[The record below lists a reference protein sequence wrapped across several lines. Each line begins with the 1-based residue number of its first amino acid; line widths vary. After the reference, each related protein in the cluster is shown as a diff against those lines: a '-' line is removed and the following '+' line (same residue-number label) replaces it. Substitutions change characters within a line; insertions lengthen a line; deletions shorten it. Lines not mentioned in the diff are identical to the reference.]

1 MVIQQL
7 RRLAT
12 GVVPVAA
19 LFILLLVSLYL
30 MSAATQN
37 SKEFGRLYFGLLL
50 INILGLVTLVTL
62 IAINLARL
70 VRQYRHQV
78 TGSRLT
84 VRLVI
89 MFVLLALAPVSVV
102 YYFSIEFIQRGIDSW
117 FDVRLEKTLSDA
129 LELSRTSLDA
139 RKLDL
144 LKQTEQLAKEV
155 ALVSNEQSAALLN
168 DLRSR
173 IDAYELTLVN
183 GNSHIISSSSADPAV
198 IVPNIPGET
207 IMRQLKQGLS
217 YVAIEPVRRNAL
229 YVRVVVVIPA
239 TDPLVELRI
248 LQSLYPVSDRINIL
262 AESVQSGYERYNELT
277 ILREPLKFSFTLTLS
292 LVLLLSLLTA
302 VLAAFF
308 SARRFVAPIRVLA
321 IGTRAVAAGDY
332 GKRLPLHSG
341 DELGYLVQSF
351 NDMTQKIA
359 QARDEAY
366 RSQQQA
372 EGERAYLRAVLG
384 RLSSGV
390 LTLDKRCIVRTANA
404 VARQIL
410 GIDLKGSIGNPLEH
424 ISNNHPYLA
433 HLVNAIKGHLASGR
447 QEWRE
452 EIVIFG
458 GNGRQV
464 LMCGGAALP
473 GAGGRQAGYVIVLDD
488 VTELVQAQR
497 DAAWGEVA
505 RRLAHE
511 IKNPLTPIQLSA
523 ERMRHKY
530 LGMMDARDAEILDRS
545 THTIVEQ
552 VEVLKEMVKAFS
564 EYAHSPQL
572 RLVPVDINTLI
583 SEVLDLYRGDD
594 TAIKFATD
602 FEPGLPEIE
611 VDSGR
616 LRQLLH
622 NLVKNAIEV
631 AALESE
637 CHITVTTRSI
647 QDSGLK
653 MIELRV
659 EDNGPGIPEEMLSH
673 LFEPYVTTKP
683 KGTGLGLAIVKKI
696 VEEHGG
702 VVWAENR
709 PAGGASIIVRLPM
722 ALAIKQAIDNSD
734 VSADAGTDIALPQAS
749 HQLTDRT
756 DSTRQRRKA

>member
-12 GVVPVAA
+12 GVGPVAA

-30 MSAATQN
+30 MSAAPQN

-144 LKQTEQLAKEV
+144 LKQTEQLAKEI

-183 GNSHIISSSSADPAV
+183 GNSHSISSSSADPAV

-308 SARRFVAPIRVLA
+308 S
-321 IGTRAVAAGDY
+321 
-332 GKRLPLHSG
+332 
-341 DELGYLVQSF
+341 
-351 NDMTQKIA
+351 
-359 QARDEAY
+359 
-366 RSQQQA
+366 
-372 EGERAYLRAVLG
+372 
-384 RLSSGV
+384 
-390 LTLDKRCIVRTANA
+390 
-404 VARQIL
+404 
-410 GIDLKGSIGNPLEH
+410 
-424 ISNNHPYLA
+424 
-433 HLVNAIKGHLASGR
+433 
-447 QEWRE
+447 
-452 EIVIFG
+452 
-458 GNGRQV
+458 
-464 LMCGGAALP
+464 
-473 GAGGRQAGYVIVLDD
+473 
-488 VTELVQAQR
+488 
-497 DAAWGEVA
+497 
-505 RRLAHE
+505 
-511 IKNPLTPIQLSA
+511 
-523 ERMRHKY
+523 
-530 LGMMDARDAEILDRS
+530 
-545 THTIVEQ
+545 
-552 VEVLKEMVKAFS
+552 
-564 EYAHSPQL
+564 
-572 RLVPVDINTLI
+572 
-583 SEVLDLYRGDD
+583 
-594 TAIKFATD
+594 
-602 FEPGLPEIE
+602 
-611 VDSGR
+611 
-616 LRQLLH
+616 
-622 NLVKNAIEV
+622 
-631 AALESE
+631 
-637 CHITVTTRSI
+637 
-647 QDSGLK
+647 
-653 MIELRV
+653 
-659 EDNGPGIPEEMLSH
+659 
-673 LFEPYVTTKP
+673 
-683 KGTGLGLAIVKKI
+683 
-696 VEEHGG
+696 
-702 VVWAENR
+702 
-709 PAGGASIIVRLPM
+709 
-722 ALAIKQAIDNSD
+722 
-734 VSADAGTDIALPQAS
+734 
-749 HQLTDRT
+749 
-756 DSTRQRRKA
+756 

>member
-1 MVIQQL
+1 MVIPGL

-12 GVVPVAA
+12 GVFPVTA
-19 LFILLLVSLYL
+19 LFVMLLISLYL

-37 SKEFGRLYFGLLL
+37 SQEFGRLFFGLLL
-50 INILGLVTLVTL
+50 INVLGLITLVTL
-62 IAINLARL
+62 IAINLIRL
-70 VRQYRHQV
+70 VRQYHSQV

-84 VRLVI
+84 VRLVV
-89 MFVLLALAPVSVV
+89 MFVLLAVAPVSVV
-102 YYFSIEFIQRGIDSW
+102 YYFSVEFIQRGIDSW
-117 FDVRLEKTLSDA
+117 FDVRLEKALNDA
-129 LELSRTSLDA
+129 LELSRTSLDS

-144 LKQTEQLAKEV
+144 LKQAERVSRELAMVPDEQA
-155 ALVSNEQSAALLN
+155 ASALN
-168 DLRSR
+168 DLRNHSN
-173 IDAYELTLVN
+173 AFELTLFTEN
-183 GNSHIISSSSADPAV
+183 GHIIASSSADPSL
-198 IVPNIPGET
+198 IVPNLPGEAVLS
-207 IMRQLKQGLS
+207 QLKQGLN
-217 YVAIEPVRRNAL
+217 YVGIDPVRDNIL
-229 YVRVVVVIPA
+229 YIRAVVKIPEA
-239 TDPLVELRI
+239 NSLVETRL

-262 AESVQSGYERYNELT
+262 ADSVQSSYDRYNELT
-277 ILREPLKFSFTLTLS
+277 VLRDPLKFSFTLTLS
-292 LVLLLSLLTA
+292 LVLLLSLLMA

-321 IGTRAVAAGDY
+321 IGTRAVSAGDY
-332 GKRLPLHSG
+332 GKRLPLHSN

-359 QARDEAY
+359 QARDDAY

-390 LTLDKRCIVRTANA
+390 LTLDKRCIVRTANVA
-404 VARQIL
+404 ARQIL
-410 GIDLKGSIGNPLEH
+410 GVDLKGCIGNPLEH
-424 ISNNHPYLA
+424 ISQNYPYLT
-433 HLVNAIKGHLASGR
+433 HFVESIMHYLSGGR

-458 GNGRQV
+458 VSGRQV
-464 LMCGGAALP
+464 LICGGATLP
-473 GAGGRQAGYVIVLDD
+473 GASGRSAGHVIVFDD
-488 VTELVQAQR
+488 VTALVQAQR

-530 LGMMDARDAEILDRS
+530 LGMMDAKDAEILDRA

-564 EYAHSPQL
+564 EYARSPHL
-572 RLVPVDINTLI
+572 KLLPLDLNMVI
-583 SEVLDLYRGDD
+583 SEVLDLYRGDE
-594 TAIKFATD
+594 TAIEFDLHLASD
-602 FEPGLPEIE
+602 LPRIE
-611 VDSGR
+611 ADSGR

-622 NLVKNAIEV
+622 NLIKNAIEV
-631 AALESE
+631 SDHKDICRISLLTQN
-637 CHITVTTRSI
+637 IT
-647 QDSGLK
+647 DAGLD

-659 EDNGPGIPEEMLSH
+659 EDNGPGIPDDILNH
-673 LFEPYVTTKP
+673 LFEPYVTTKT

-702 VVWAENR
+702 VVWAENI
-709 PAGGASIIVRLPM
+709 PGNGASITVRLPV
-722 ALAIKQAIDNSD
+722 AITMKQSGASGDSPTKKNG
-734 VSADAGTDIALPQAS
+734 VTVGQTTAGKDAS
-749 HQLTDRT
+749 K
-756 DSTRQRRKA
+756 RRREA

>member
-1 MVIQQL
+1 MVISRL

-12 GVVPVAA
+12 GVVPITA

-30 MSAATQN
+30 LSAATQN
-37 SKEFGRLYFGLLL
+37 SEQFGRLYEGLLL
-50 INILGLVTLVTL
+50 INILGLVTLITL
-62 IAINLARL
+62 IGINLVRL
-70 VRQYRHQV
+70 VRQYRNQV

-84 VRLVI
+84 VRLVV
-89 MFVLLALAPVSVV
+89 MFVILALAPVSVV
-102 YYFSIEFIQRGIDSW
+102 YYFSLEFIQRGIDSW
-117 FDVRLEKTLSDA
+117 FDVRLEKALNDA

-144 LKQTEQLAKEV
+144 LKQTEQLASEA
-155 ALVSNEQSAALLN
+155 ALVPYEQAAQVIN
-168 DLRSR
+168 DLRNRSN
-173 IDAYELTLVN
+173 AYELTLLTNN
-183 GNSHIISSSSADPAV
+183 GHIIASSSADPTV
-198 IVPNIPGET
+198 IIPNLPDEAI
-207 IMRQLKQGLS
+207 ISQLKQGLS
-217 YVAIEPVRRNAL
+217 YVGIDPIRDNAL
-229 YVRVVVVIPA
+229 YIRAVVRIAV
-239 TDPLVELRI
+239 TDPTAEVRI

-262 AESVQSGYERYNELT
+262 AESVQSAYDRYNELT
-277 ILREPLKFSFTLTLS
+277 VLRDPLKFSFTLTLS
-292 LVLLLSLLTA
+292 LVLLLSLLMA

-321 IGTRAVAAGDY
+321 IGTRAVSAGDY
-332 GKRLPLHSG
+332 GKRLPLHSS

-359 QARDEAY
+359 QARDDAY

-404 VARQIL
+404 AARQIL
-410 GIDLKGSIGNPLEH
+410 GVDLKGCIGNPLDN
-424 ISNNHPYLA
+424 ISHNHPNLA
-433 HLVNAIKGHLASGR
+433 HFVEAIKAHLSGGR

-458 GNGRQV
+458 SGGRQV

-473 GAGGRQAGYVIVLDD
+473 GAGGRQAGHVIVFDE
-488 VTELVQAQR
+488 VTALVQAQR

-530 LGMMDARDAEILDRS
+530 LGMMDAKDAEVLDRS

-564 EYAHSPQL
+564 EYARSPQL
-572 RLVPVDINTLI
+572 RLLPVDLNTVI
-583 SEVLDLYRGDD
+583 SEVLDLYRDD
-594 TAIKFATD
+594 ESKIEFHVKLAT
-602 FEPGLPEIE
+602 GLPRVEA
-611 VDSGR
+611 DSGR

-622 NLVKNAIEV
+622 NLIKNAIEV
-631 AALESE
+631 ADHDSG
-637 CHITVTTRSI
+637 CQISVMTRSI
-647 QDSGLK
+647 HDGGLE
-653 MIELRV
+653 MIELKV

-702 VVWAENR
+702 VVWAENI
-709 PAGGASIIVRLPM
+709 PGGGASVTVRLPVV
-722 ALAIKQAIDNSD
+722 LAMKQS
-734 VSADAGTDIALPQAS
+734 SAGSVTPDQEADITSHQKTIAGTNTIK
-749 HQLTDRT
+749 
-756 DSTRQRRKA
+756 QRRKA

>member
-1 MVIQQL
+1 MVIPGL

-12 GVVPVAA
+12 GVFPIAA

-37 SKEFGRLYFGLLL
+37 SAEFGRLYFGLLL
-50 INILGLVTLVTL
+50 MNMLGLITLVTL
-62 IAINLARL
+62 IGINLIRL
-70 VRQYRHQV
+70 VRQYHNQV

-89 MFVLLALAPVSVV
+89 MFALLAVAPVSVV
-102 YYFSIEFIQRGIDSW
+102 YYFSLDFIQRGIDSW
-117 FDVRLEKTLSDA
+117 FDVKIEKALNDA

-144 LKQTEQLAKEV
+144 LKQTEQMSREL
-155 ALVSNEQSAALLN
+155 SQIPNEQAAPTLN
-168 DLRSR
+168 DLRNHGN
-173 IDAYELTLVN
+173 AFELTLFTDN
-183 GNSHIISSSSADPAV
+183 GHIIASSSADPSL
-198 IVPNIPGET
+198 IVPNLPGEAVLA
-207 IMRQLKQGLS
+207 QLKQGLN
-217 YVAIEPVRRNAL
+217 YVGIDPVRENEL
-229 YVRVVVVIPA
+229 YIRAVVKIPES
-239 TDPLVELRI
+239 DPLAVTRL

-262 AESVQSGYERYNELT
+262 AESVQSSYDRYNELT
-277 ILREPLKFSFTLTLS
+277 VLRDPLKFSFTLTLS
-292 LVLLLSLLTA
+292 LVLLLTLLMA

-321 IGTRAVAAGDY
+321 IGTRAVSAGDY
-332 GKRLPLHSG
+332 GKRLPLHSN

-359 QARDEAY
+359 QARDDAY

-390 LTLDKRCIVRTANA
+390 LTLDKRCIVRTANVA
-404 VARQIL
+404 ARQIL
-410 GIDLKGSIGNPLEH
+410 GVDLKGCIGNPLEH
-424 ISNNHPYLA
+424 ISLDHPYLA
-433 HLVNAIKGHLASGR
+433 HFVESIKGHLAGGR

-452 EIVIFG
+452 EIVIFSVG
-458 GNGRQV
+458 GRQV

-473 GAGGRQAGYVIVLDD
+473 GASGRPAGHVIVFDD
-488 VTELVQAQR
+488 VTALVQAQR

-530 LGMMDARDAEILDRS
+530 LGLMDAKDAEVLDRA

-564 EYAHSPQL
+564 EYARSPHL
-572 RLVPVDINTLI
+572 KLLPLDLNTVI
-583 SEVLDLYRGDD
+583 GEVLDLYRGDETTTEFD
-594 TAIKFATD
+594 IHLASD
-602 FEPGLPEIE
+602 LPRVEA
-611 VDSGR
+611 DSGR

-622 NLVKNAIEV
+622 NLIKNAIEV
-631 AALESE
+631 SHHEGVCRIKVSTQYISDAGLE
-637 CHITVTTRSI
+637 
-647 QDSGLK
+647 

-659 EDNGPGIPEEMLSH
+659 EDNGPGIPDEILSH
-673 LFEPYVTTKP
+673 LFEPYVTTKT

-702 VVWAENR
+702 VVWAENL
-709 PAGGASIIVRLPM
+709 PDNGAAITVRLP
-722 ALAIKQAIDNSD
+722 
-734 VSADAGTDIALPQAS
+734 IALTIKKSVVSGELSSQKDNMSLRQTTARKDS
-749 HQLTDRT
+749 
-756 DSTRQRRKA
+756 STRRRKA